1 MIRRPHRST
10 LTDTLFPDPTLFR
23 SNSNLEADRSIAL
36 GEKARDIVDLMDQLR
51 VSGNVREAL
60 AQLPGPVLRPP
71 RPGQA
76 APPDAEA
83 VEAHSGPPA
92 YRLPVVGKVVTGLGE
107 LSESGVRAR
116 GLTILAQP
124 LAQVVA
130 PTRGREVGPEIGR
143 AHV

>member
-1 MIRRPHRST
+1 
-10 LTDTLFPDPTLFR
+10 
-23 SNSNLEADRSIAL
+23 
-36 GEKARDIVDLMDQLR
+36 MDQLR
-51 VSGNVREAL
+51 VSGNVREEL
-60 AQLPGPVLRPP
+60 GQLPGPAFRPP

-92 YRLPVVGKVVTGLGE
+92 YRLPVVGQVVTGLGE

-124 LAQVVA
+124 LATVA
-130 PTRGREVGPEIGR
+130 ARAEAGRGGKAGVRPGSTQGE
-143 AHV
+143 AAQ

>member
-1 MIRRPHRST
+1 
-10 LTDTLFPDPTLFR
+10 
-23 SNSNLEADRSIAL
+23 
-36 GEKARDIVDLMDQLR
+36 MDQLR
-51 VSGNVREAL
+51 VSGNVREEL

-130 PTRGREVGPEIGR
+130 PTRGRVAFAGEYRGYGRRSEEHTSEIQSLMR
-143 AHV
+143 IPYDVFCLTKKNNNK

>member
-1 MIRRPHRST
+1 
-10 LTDTLFPDPTLFR
+10 
-23 SNSNLEADRSIAL
+23 
-36 GEKARDIVDLMDQLR
+36 MDQLR
-51 VSGNVREAL
+51 VSGNVREEL
-60 AQLPGPVLRPP
+60 AQLPGPVLMPP

-130 PTRGREVGPEIGR
+130 PTRGRFAFAGESRGHRRNVIIDQDWKSTSLNS
-143 AHV
+143 